1 MGNDKLKSQRTLKLN
16 GGVSL
21 DLFEGRLG
29 VNVDFYKET
38 SKDLLMDISLP
49 SSTGYDKVK
58 YNLGESSNRGYE
70 IAVSGSV
77 IRTRDWG
84 WTLTATTSH
93 TANKILKIS
102 NSLKN
107 VNDAN
112 RDDNTSS
119 PKIQLEEGE
128 SATSIYAVR
137 SAGIDPASGR
147 EIYIKKDGTYTFT
160 FDPKDK
166 VALGNTTPIM
176 QGSLSTGVRWKALT
190 VFVGM
195 SYTFGGDIYNSTRA
209 GKIEN
214 ISIEENVDRRAF
226 TERWKNVNDY
236 VMYPSVQWP
245 SAGHTERFVERNNE
259 LYLSAINISYNLEG
273 DWLKKIGLR
282 RLGLGIGFS
291 DIARLST
298 VKYERGTSYPYMRGY
313 SFTISPTF

>member
-16 GGVSL
+16 GGVNI

-29 VNVDFYKET
+29 VNVDFYKEI
-38 SKDLLMDISLP
+38 SKDLLMDVATTP
-49 SSTGYDKVK
+49 STGYDKVK

-70 IAVSGSV
+70 IAVSGTIIS
-77 IRTRDWG
+77 TPDWS
-84 WTLTATTSH
+84 WTLSATTSH
-93 TANKILKIS
+93 TVNKILKIS

-107 VNDAN
+107 LNDAN

-176 QGSLSTGVRWKALT
+176 QGALSTGIRWKDLRCCRDVLHVRGRHLQHHA
-190 VFVGM
+190 
-195 SYTFGGDIYNSTRA
+195 GGQNREY
-209 GKIEN
+209 
-214 ISIEENVDRRAF
+214 F
-226 TERWKNVNDY
+226 Y
-236 VMYPSVQWP
+236 
-245 SAGHTERFVERNNE
+245 
-259 LYLSAINISYNLEG
+259 
-273 DWLKKIGLR
+273 
-282 RLGLGIGFS
+282 
-291 DIARLST
+291 
-298 VKYERGTSYPYMRGY
+298 
-313 SFTISPTF
+313 